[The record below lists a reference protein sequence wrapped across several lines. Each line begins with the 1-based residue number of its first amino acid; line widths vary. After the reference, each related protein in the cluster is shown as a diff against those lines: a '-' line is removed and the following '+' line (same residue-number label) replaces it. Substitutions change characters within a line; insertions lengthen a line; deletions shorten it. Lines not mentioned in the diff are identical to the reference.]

1 MTAQRSADRQSPE
14 PLARTGEMLPDV
26 SGRTLVVTV
35 QTRAELRIVGQM
47 TMRFSVQ
54 VAKRKVLMTSP
65 ENEEQPMTAVADA
78 RPSYLDRTEWTVDD
92 LKDLPEDLN
101 YELVNGRLILPSP
114 TLFHQNVARH
124 IANVLEAHC
133 PETHA
138 VSTDL
143 SLAIDHQ
150 NEPRPDVV
158 VIPVGHI
165 DVSPVPVAGSLLAV
179 EIVSASQSFREMAD
193 KATAY
198 AIANIP
204 YYWIID
210 SQEEQLY
217 LAEMALDSQTGE
229 YRRIG
234 ATTGVFKTEQ
244 PYPVTIDLPALS
256 TRYAK
261 LRARAGR

>member
-1 MTAQRSADRQSPE
+1 
-14 PLARTGEMLPDV
+14 MLRDV

-35 QTRAELRIVGQM
+35 QTHAELQIVGHM
-47 TMRFSVQ
+47 TMRFP
-54 VAKRKVLMTSP
+54 ARIPKRKVLMSSHEGTSH

-114 TLFHQNVARH
+114 TAIHQD
-124 IANVLEAHC
+124 IAVRVKLALEEHC
-133 PETHA
+133 PETHV
-138 VSTDL
+138 VSTDQ
-143 SLAIDHQ
+143 SLAIDYK

-158 VIPVGHI
+158 VMPAEHI

-179 EIVSASQSFREMAD
+179 EVVSASQTVREMVD
-193 KATAY
+193 KAKAY
-198 AIANIP
+198 AIAKIP

-210 SQEEQLY
+210 SHDEQLS
-217 LAEMALDSQTGE
+217 LTELILDPATGRYQLGE
-229 YRRIG
+229 
-234 ATTGVFKTEQ
+234 ATIGVFETDQ
-244 PYPVTIDLPALS
+244 PFPVTIDLPALS

>member
-1 MTAQRSADRQSPE
+1 
-14 PLARTGEMLPDV
+14 MLRDV

-47 TMRFSVQ
+47 TMRYPALI
-54 VAKRKVLMTSP
+54 AKRKVLMTSP
-65 ENEEQPMTAVADA
+65 ENEEQPMTAVADT

-92 LKDLPEDLN
+92 LQDLPENLN

-114 TLFHQNVARH
+114 TFTHQE
-124 IANVLEAHC
+124 IAIRVKLALDEHC
-133 PETHA
+133 PQTHV
-138 VSTDL
+138 VSTDQ
-143 SLAIDHQ
+143 SIAIDNE

-158 VIPVGHI
+158 VIPVEHI

-204 YYWIID
+204 HYWIID

>member
-1 MTAQRSADRQSPE
+1 
-14 PLARTGEMLPDV
+14 
-26 SGRTLVVTV
+26 
-35 QTRAELRIVGQM
+35 
-47 TMRFSVQ
+47 
-54 VAKRKVLMTSP
+54 
-65 ENEEQPMTAVADA
+65 MTAVADT

-92 LKDLPEDLN
+92 LQDLPENLN

-114 TLFHQNVARH
+114 TFTHQE
-124 IANVLEAHC
+124 IAIRVKLALDEHC
-133 PETHA
+133 PQTHV
-138 VSTDL
+138 VSTDQ
-143 SLAIDHQ
+143 SIAIDNE

-158 VIPVGHI
+158 VIPVEHI

-204 YYWIID
+204 HYWIID